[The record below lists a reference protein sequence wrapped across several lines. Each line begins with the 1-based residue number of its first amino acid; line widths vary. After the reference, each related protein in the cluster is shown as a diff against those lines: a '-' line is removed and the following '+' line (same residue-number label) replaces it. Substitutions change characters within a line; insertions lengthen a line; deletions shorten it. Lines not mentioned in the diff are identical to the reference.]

1 MYAHFYHLKK
11 EPFHVTPD
19 PEFFYL
25 SPTHK
30 EALASIIYG
39 VTAGKGFIVI
49 TGEVGVGKTTVLRS
63 YLERTNGKKSR
74 VVYVFNPNISF
85 KELLQYIFQ
94 ELNVDPKTGDVNQM
108 VTRLQHLMIDE
119 RQEGRNIVLLIDEAH
134 NMPVETLEN
143 LRMLSNLET
152 SRDKLMQIVLV
163 GQPEFEEMLNRK
175 ELRQLK
181 QRIAVHAIITPFNR
195 KESFAYI
202 QHRLTKAG
210 MNHTPVFTRMAL
222 RKIVKRAGGIPRVI
236 NILCDNAL
244 IAGVGYRK
252 RPVNST
258 IVDHAIVDYDGRKPS
273 SLKWWMSVSG
283 TAIVGAVCVFLLS
296 PYSETLRSTVG
307 NNYRRILGVTPS
319 GVVVSVNTQKNSS
332 LTVVPPTAKAKAP
345 EPLATAPEQATE
357 TELESISPPSAIEG
371 RLSTPRPD
379 PSTMVRTTSPGL
391 SSTLAQ
397 PEGIEVQ
404 PESRLATSPSKAGVR
419 PSERVAEAPET
430 SFPVVRVIKQ
440 GQTLFRLTKEVYGHA
455 DPRLVEWV
463 KENNPSI
470 SDITRIPAG
479 TKIVFPKEPE
489 EGQVKVQVKVKEI
502 KKNTPQPQPQP

>member
-319 GVVVSVNTQKNSS
+319 GVVVPVNTQTNSS

-357 TELESISPPSAIEG
+357 TELESISPPPAIELD
-371 RLSTPRPD
+371 LSAPR
-379 PSTMVRTTSPGL
+379 SEARVRRT
-391 SSTLAQ
+391 
-397 PEGIEVQ
+397 
-404 PESRLATSPSKAGVR
+404 
-419 PSERVAEAPET
+419 ERVAEVPET

-440 GQTLFRLTKEVYGHA
+440 GQTLFRLTKDVYGHA

-479 TKIVFPKEPE
+479 SEIVFPRPPE
-489 EGQVKVQVKVKEI
+489 KGGG
-502 KKNTPQPQPQP
+502 